1 MSMELLGRKTGMTQW
16 FDEEGRAVPA
26 TVLCVEPAV
35 VVGIKSA
42 HDHGYTA
49 LQLGAGEI
57 PERKLA
63 KPVLGV
69 FRKAG
74 LSPRRHLFEV
84 RLSEAG
90 EYRVGQEVGVDVFSP
105 GERVDVTGTSKGR
118 GFAGTIKR
126 WNFRSRPKSHGHK
139 WFRRPG
145 SAGMGLRK
153 VVKGK
158 RYPGH
163 YGAERVTVRN
173 LQVLAVDPQRRLV
186 VVKGSVPGPRSGLVR
201 IRKHDA

>member
-74 LSPRRHLFEV
+74 LSPRRHLFGCVCLRLGSTASV
-84 RLSEAG
+84 RKWGWTCFPPA
-90 EYRVGQEVGVDVFSP
+90 
-105 GERVDVTGTSKGR
+105 R
-118 GFAGTIKR
+118 GWT
-126 WNFRSRPKSHGHK
+126 
-139 WFRRPG
+139 
-145 SAGMGLRK
+145 
-153 VVKGK
+153 
-158 RYPGH
+158 
-163 YGAERVTVRN
+163 
-173 LQVLAVDPQRRLV
+173 
-186 VVKGSVPGPRSGLVR
+186 
-201 IRKHDA
+201 